1 MASVLTDQD
10 AEPGV
15 IASSHP
21 SDLPWGH
28 VYNTSLPLSRVWGTV
43 MDEVGRLVIEHK
55 LPATLISNHQISRGG
70 NDPADWILVG
80 IDVSEPVV
88 NADAEAFVQR
98 CSEMLAS
105 HQLEGT
111 IIEVCHT
118 RFWGGFAPQRRR

>member
-1 MASVLTDQD
+1 
-10 AEPGV
+10 
-15 IASSHP
+15 
-21 SDLPWGH
+21 
-28 VYNTSLPLSRVWGTV
+28 
-43 MDEVGRLVIEHK
+43 MDEVSRLVIEHK

-70 NDPADWILVG
+70 NDPADWICVG

-88 NADAEAFVQR
+88 KADAQAFVQR
-98 CSEMLAS
+98 CTEMLAL